1 MARGS
6 VEIFIDLSKYGT
18 EIAAAMAQR
27 VCSEIVIAAKKL
39 VRVRTRELQN
49 SIKNIGVTRFHFMAI
64 AETPYAAA
72 QEWGRPDLPKYGFT
86 PYMTPAAE
94 QVSQPANIQKL
105 ATESIASAQL
115 KAQARQRKGL

>member
-6 VEIFIDLSKYGT
+6 VEIFIDLSKYGN

-27 VCSEIVIAAKKL
+27 VCSEIVIKAKKL
-39 VRVRTRELQN
+39 VRVKTRELQN
-49 SIKNIGVTRFHFMAI
+49 SIKNIGVTRYHFMAV

-72 QEWGRPDLPKYGFT
+72 QEWGRPDLKKYGFT

-94 QVSQPANIQKL
+94 EVSNPGNIQKL
-105 ATESIASAQL
+105 ADESVESAKL

>member
-6 VEIFIDLSKYGT
+6 VEIFIDLSKYGN
-18 EIAAAMAQR
+18 ELAAAMAQR
-27 VCSEIVIAAKKL
+27 VCSEIVIAAQEL
-39 VRVRTRELQN
+39 VRVRTRDLQN
-49 SIKNIGVTRFHFMAI
+49 SIKTIGVTRYHFMAV

-86 PYMTPAAE
+86 PYMTPAAQE
-94 QVSQPANIQKL
+94 VSQPGNIQKL
-105 ATESIASAQL
+105 TNESVESAKL

>member
-6 VEIFIDLSKYGT
+6 VEIFIDLSKYGN

-27 VCSEIVIAAKKL
+27 VCSEIVIKAIKL

-49 SIKNIGVTRFHFMAI
+49 SIKNIGVTRYHSMAV

-72 QEWGRPDLPKYGFT
+72 QEWGRPDLKKYGFT
-86 PYMTPAAE
+86 PYMTPAVEFA
-94 QVSQPANIQKL
+94 SQDANLKKW
-105 ATESIASAQL
+105 ADESVGAAQL
-115 KAQARQRKGL
+115 KSQARQRKGL

>member
-6 VEIFIDLSKYGT
+6 VEIFIDLSKYGN

-27 VCSEIVIAAKKL
+27 VCSEIVIKAKKL
-39 VRVRTRELQN
+39 VRVKTRELQN
-49 SIKNIGVTRFHFMAI
+49 SIKNIGVTRYHFMAV

-72 QEWGRPDLPKYGFT
+72 QEWGRPDLKKYGFT

-94 QVSQPANIQKL
+94 EVSNPGNIHKL
-105 ATESIASAQL
+105 ADESIESARL
-115 KAQARQRKGL
+115 KAQARERKGL